1 MNSRTT
7 DAGVKVW
14 NAWNTVPTV
23 QSTNGN
29 KFLFEL
35 VRVALDNK
43 AYYIQTYDTPLGARW
58 IEALKDNLKQNR
70 ILEKNF
76 CFLGWAGSKRNLDF
90 LVDELNKNI
99 AQINS
104 YKFDPLYK
112 KINPFIRDDFQY
124 SSDLPIGKW
133 DNGDIS
139 KTLGKRL
146 KHEACNLLHRYF
158 EELQG
163 TAWDISP
170 YYKQADY
177 ETKYAIR
184 QLNNICHEIEGW
196 CNADRKMSYEP
207 EWMRPSQITTFLNAP
222 RMDLHDED
230 FDLFKQNRYDRE
242 LGGVYLH
249 WSQVGKTLY
258 EVFRDEHAPKMTDA
272 LCSEINH
279 QKYYSGEFDVEWG
292 QTITEEQHD
301 FKKEEMDEYRA
312 WLKENNYDWEDPK
325 LSLGY
330 IKIGQVDLQRTFGA
344 SATFKEIYETMSTN
358 LNITS
363 IKTMSNR
370 TIECEYPYTLDSD
383 DWKQIQLEGLKK
395 GYESR
400 SMR

>member
-1 MNSRTT
+1 MV
-7 DAGVKVW
+7 DALWRVW
-14 NAWNTVPTV
+14 NAWNTEQTVP
-23 QSTNGN
+23 STKDQN

-35 VRVALDNK
+35 VRVGLNDR
-43 AYYIQTYDTPLGARW
+43 AYYIQTYDTPLGKRW
-58 IEALKDNLKQNR
+58 IEALKDNLKQKR

-76 CFLGWAGSKRNLDF
+76 CFLGFADSKRNLF
-90 LVDELNKNI
+90 YLVRELNKSI
-99 AQINS
+99 EQINS
-104 YKFDPLYK
+104 FTF
-112 KINPFIRDDFQY
+112 NPVYETIHPFVTDDFQY
-124 SSDLPIGKW
+124 SSSLPIGKAV
-133 DNGDIS
+133 NGNEMA
-139 KTLGKRL
+139 TPGKRL
-146 KHEACNLLHRYF
+146 KHESCNQLHRYF

-163 TAWDISP
+163 SAWDTSL

-184 QLNNICHEIEGW
+184 QLNNLCHEIESW
-196 CNADRKMSYEP
+196 VNSDRKKAIEP
-207 EWMRPSQITTFLNAP
+207 EWIRPSQITTFLNAP
-222 RMDLHDED
+222 RHNLHEED
-230 FDLFKQNRYDRE
+230 FGLFKQNRYDKE

-258 EVFRDEHAPKMTDA
+258 EVFRDEHAPKMTDT

-279 QKYYSGEFDVEWG
+279 QKYYSGEFDIEWG
-292 QTITEEQHD
+292 QTITEQTHD

-312 WLKENNYDWEDPK
+312 WVKDNGYEWEDPK

-344 SATFKEIYETMSTN
+344 SATFKEIYETISNN

-383 DWKQIQLEGLKK
+383 DWQKIQMEGLKK

>member
-1 MNSRTT
+1 M
-7 DAGVKVW
+7 
-14 NAWNTVPTV
+14 P
-23 QSTNGN
+23 STEKT
-29 KFLFEL
+29 KFIHDM
-35 VRVALDNK
+35 VRVGLIDR
-43 AYYIQTYDTPLGARW
+43 AYYFQVYDTPLGQRW
-58 IEALKDNLKQNR
+58 LEALKDNLKQER

-76 CFLGWAGSKRNLDF
+76 CFLGFADSKRDLNY
-90 LVDELNKNI
+90 LVAELNSNI
-99 AQINS
+99 AKINS
-104 YKFDPLYK
+104 FTFTPPYEN
-112 KINPFIRDDFQY
+112 IHPFTVDDFQY
-124 SSDLPIGKW
+124 SSSLPIGKAV
-133 DNGDIS
+133 NGDES
-139 KTLGKRL
+139 VTPGKRL
-146 KHEACNLLHRYF
+146 KHESCNLLHRYF

-163 TAWDISP
+163 TAWQLSEF
-170 YYKQADY
+170 YKQSDL

-196 CNADRKMSYEP
+196 VMADRDKIVDP

-222 RMDLHDED
+222 RHDLHEED
-230 FDLFKQNRYDRE
+230 LQLFKQNRYDRE

-292 QTITEEQHD
+292 QTITEGKHS
-301 FKKEEMDEYRA
+301 FKKQEMNDYRK
-312 WLKENNYDWEDPK
+312 WLEANGYDWEDAK

-330 IKIGQVDLQRTFGA
+330 IKIGQVDLQRTFGTDA
-344 SATFKEIYETMSTN
+344 SIHKIHTVMTDN

-363 IKTMSNR
+363 IR
-370 TIECEYPYTLDSD
+370 TITGPSVECDYPYTLDD
-383 DWKQIQLEGLKK
+383 VDWKQLQMKGLKQ